1 MTYLLDVNVLIA
13 LAWPTHVHHGAA
25 QTWFR
30 RTGQRAWATCP
41 LTQTAFV
48 RISSNPKFIDGA
60 VAPNQAVALLAE
72 VTNRTRHEFWPDDL
86 SLVETDTIA
95 WPYVVGHR
103 QVTDVYLLALAKTH
117 GGKLATLDGGVAA
130 LLPDA
135 NEQQTLLEHISA

>member
-13 LAWPTHVHHGAA
+13 LAGPTHVHHGAA

-60 VAPNQAVALLAE
+60 VAPNQAVALLAQ
-72 VTNRTRHEFWPDDL
+72 VTNATQHEFWPDDL
-86 SLVETDTIA
+86 SLVETDTIG

-103 QVTDVYLLALAKTH
+103 QVTDAYLRALAQAH

-135 NEQQTLLEHISA
+135 NEQQTLLELIPA

>member
-30 RTGQRAWATCP
+30 TTGQRAWATCP

-60 VAPNQAVALLAE
+60 VTPNQAVELLAE
-72 VTNRTRHEFWPDDL
+72 VTQAPQHEFWPDIL
-86 SLVETDTIA
+86 SLGETDAIA
-95 WPYVVGHR
+95 WAHVVGHR
-103 QVTDVYLLALAKTH
+103 QVTDAYLLALAKTH

-130 LLPDA
+130 LLPTA
-135 NEQQTLLEHISA
+135 KEQQTLLEFISA